1 MGTVF
6 YIEDDMNIGQIV
18 AAYLE
23 QREFLVSIIPTVA
36 EARRT
41 LHKQKPDLCL
51 IDWNMPDGQGDA
63 LCSFIRDRW
72 KELPIIFLTVRK
84 DASDIVAGL
93 GCGADDYVVKPFEL
107 EVLYSRIQALLR
119 RTDSVSEQVL
129 CCGNISVNQSRMAVF
144 CNDEEIAVS
153 QMEYRLLLVLLR
165 NKGRTVKREKIL
177 NEIWD
182 SNGNYV
188 NDNILTVTM
197 KRLRE
202 KLHQPSCLKTIRS
215 FGYRMEDTA

>member
-188 NDNILTVTM
+188 NDNTLTVTM